1 MAMSLVLRTV
11 LLGGAAGLALVG
23 PALPVLAQSAPDQ
36 PTEVGEIVVTGL
48 RSVNGARNDVRAARV
63 ATVDA
68 ITADD
73 IDRLPDRSLAEV
85 LDRVVGVSSDRGF
98 NGSQSRFVTLRGFDS
113 RYNSITV
120 DGNPVWNS
128 SRNNRGVQID
138 LYPSSVVN
146 QTLVYKTVTPDL
158 DANSIG
164 GHIALR
170 TLRAFDGGTRPYF
183 KGRASFGTYEQDNVV
198 GDGDLSY
205 RFDGVGK
212 MTFGQDDNFGLVL
225 GFDVESDTFFD
236 EYNQVTGY
244 VTVAGADVPSGSF
257 FPGLFQK
264 SNERASVYGKLET
277 RIEDRLYAFASASW
291 FQLIEDETWYRG
303 GLFLTPTQ
311 ITQSTGDTGAF
322 ANATSEAYIESY
334 DLDRETLS
342 LGAGVDVKVGD
353 RGSLLLRAA
362 YTRNTHSELVSRGER
377 FQLSGLSGT
386 YEITETG
393 PSVALNPN
401 ANVSSATAW
410 RHRTGR
416 DAFER
421 LIPHDDDVYSVSA
434 DYVLNQHQGARGW
447 GVRVGAMGRRFAR
460 VFDENTKNYRL
471 PTGQVV
477 TLADVSAPGTP
488 PPTGIGPYLI
498 DRDLYWT
505 MIRSRAAFSQVQ
517 SETSDYDL
525 EEDTVAAH
533 VAATYATDRLNLLGG
548 VRVESTA
555 YENRTA
561 DTEGAAIVP
570 ATREFDY
577 TEVLPNAQA
586 QYRVTDAVMLRAAVT
601 RTMARPDFADFAFGR
616 RVTFDVNGA
625 PVVAGTNPNL
635 EPRTSWNYDLGAEY
649 SFSNGYLTLAL
660 FQKDLKNETFTQR
673 RETRDASGVIIL
685 TETIPLNTGSAG
697 VQGLEI
703 DGVIRPFEDGSPLL
717 DGLEI
722 AANYT
727 LLDGEWNVVFTD
739 GSTRTVGGLRNQPEW
754 LGNLRLTYGLGR
766 LETTLAWRL
775 RGRTFT
781 GSFGTTPAT
790 DVWIDDYSKLDLQ
803 ANYEIADGI
812 RLTAEVRN
820 LTDAFWI
827 EHTGID
833 TDSLSVAV
841 NPGRSYWLGVRFKY

>member
-1 MAMSLVLRTV
+1 MALEFVSRAA
-11 LLGGAAGLALVG
+11 LLGGVAGLAFF
-23 PALPVLAQSAPDQ
+23 ATSHPVLAQSVPE
-36 PTEVGEIVVTGL
+36 PTTEIEEVVVTGL
-48 RSVNGARNDVRAARV
+48 RSVNGARRDVRAASV

-73 IDRLPDRSLAEV
+73 IDRLPDRSLAEA

-183 KGRASFGTYEQDNVV
+183 RGRASVGTYAQDSVS
-198 GDGDLSY
+198 GDGEPSY
-205 RFDGVGK
+205 RLDGVGK
-212 MTFGQDDNFGLVL
+212 MTFGENDNFGLVL
-225 GFDVESDTFFD
+225 GFDLENDTFFD

-244 VTVAGADVPSGSF
+244 VTVAGADSPNGSLF
-257 FPGLFQK
+257 RGLFQK
-264 SNERASVYGKLET
+264 SNERASVYGKLEA

-291 FQLIEDETWYRG
+291 FQLNEAETWYRG
-303 GLFLTPTQ
+303 GLFLSPTQ
-311 ITQSTGDTGAF
+311 ITQRTGDSGTF
-322 ANATSEAYIESY
+322 ANATSETYIESY

-342 LGAGVDVKVGD
+342 LGTGVDLRVGAL
-353 RGSLLLRAA
+353 GSLLLRAA
-362 YTRNTHSELVSRGER
+362 YTRNTHSELLSRGER

-386 YEITETG
+386 YDITASD
-393 PSVALNPN
+393 PSVTLNPN
-401 ANVSSATAW
+401 ANTGLATAW

-421 LIPHDDDVYSVSA
+421 LIPHDDDVYSLSA

-447 GVRVGAMGRRFAR
+447 GFRVGAMGRRFAR
-460 VFDENTKNYRL
+460 VFDENTRNYRL
-471 PTGQVV
+471 PAGQIV
-477 TLADVSAPGTP
+477 TLADVGQAGVAA
-488 PPTGIGPYLI
+488 PTGVDPYLI

-505 MIRSRAAFSQVQ
+505 LIRARGTFSQVQ

-525 EEDTVAAH
+525 QEDTLAGH
-533 VAATYATDRLNLLGG
+533 VAATYATDRLNLLAG

-561 DTEGAAIVP
+561 NTQGIAIVP
-570 ATREFDY
+570 VTREFDY

-586 QYRVTDAVMLRAAVT
+586 QYRLTDALMLRAAVT
-601 RTMARPDFADFAFGR
+601 RTMARPDFADFAFGQ
-616 RVTFDVNGA
+616 RVTFDINGA
-625 PVVAGTNPNL
+625 PVVDGTNPNL
-635 EPRTSWNYDLGAEY
+635 EPRTAWNYDLGAEY
-649 SFSNGYLTLAL
+649 SFRNGHITLAV
-660 FQKDLKNETFTQR
+660 FQKDLENETFRQR
-673 RETRDASGVIIL
+673 RETRNAAGIITL

-697 VQGLEI
+697 VTGLEI
-703 DGVIRPFEDGSPLL
+703 DGVLRPFEGGAPWLE
-717 DGLEI
+717 GLEL

-781 GSFGTTPAT
+781 GSFGTTPAA
-790 DVWIDDYSKLDLQ
+790 DIWIDDYSKLDLQ

-820 LTDAFWI
+820 LTDEFWI
-827 EHTGID
+827 EQTGID
-833 TDSLSVAV
+833 SDALSVAV
-841 NPGRSYWLGVRFKY
+841 NPGRSYWFGVRFKY